1 VKKILSASGLAMAL
15 VLLSGC
21 TSSSPRHNSAQSTGQ
36 AQTEQAF
43 TQQQT
48 AVPYPVS
55 ALTDST
61 ERRNLRERLLRF
73 NKPDRIGYVYI
84 FNFGKVIGY
93 YTIEGKISNPDSQM
107 TTTDL
112 IQRYCSDCSGGG
124 TAITVPAP
132 GDDGSYGANERGI
145 FFFTTEG
152 ALVETSNDYL
162 YSDQPIPAFVD
173 LPKLNGAKKVADLT
187 QRQVKT
193 GP

>member
-1 VKKILSASGLAMAL
+1 MKKTVITTIAL
-15 VLLSGC
+15 LFFITGC
-21 TSSSPRHNSAQSTGQ
+21 TSSSPAKQSAQQTGQ
-36 AQTEQAF
+36 RQTETAF
-43 TQQQT
+43 NQQQA

-107 TTTDL
+107 TTSEL

-124 TAITVPAP
+124 AIATVPAP
-132 GDDGSYGANERGI
+132 GDDGSYGNNERGI

-152 ALVETSNDYL
+152 ALVETSNEYL
-162 YSDQPIPAFVD
+162 YSDQPIPTFAS
-173 LPKLNGAKKVADLT
+173 LPKLNGSKKVTDLT
-187 QRQVKT
+187 QRN
-193 GP
+193 